1 MDRWILHV
9 DMNNFYASVECLY
22 RPELRELPVAVGG
35 DPQQRHGIV
44 LAKNQIAKA
53 YGIKTGEA
61 LWQARQK
68 CPHIVFVP
76 PNFER
81 YLRFSRM
88 ARDIYYQYTNQ
99 IEPFG
104 IDEAWLDVTG
114 NTMFGSA
121 EDIAQDI
128 RKRIKAELG
137 VTVSVGVSWNKIFA
151 KLGSDVKKPDDVTVI
166 NRENYQ
172 QVAWPLPAGELLY
185 VGKQTGKRLQTY
197 GIYTIGDIAKTPVEY
212 LRDRFGKWGETL
224 WSFANGYDTSPV
236 AECGEESFVKS
247 IGNSTTTY
255 RDLENEE
262 DVKMIVY
269 VLAESVAAR
278 MREHGFKANTVSIS
292 VRDSQLFSYEKQCKM
307 EQPTMLASE
316 LARYAMKLFRESYHW
331 RRGIRSIG
339 VQATDFIPATEPVQL
354 DFFADNKRR
363 EKEEKIEKAV
373 DRLRQRFGPFAVQ
386 RAVVLQDTKLTGF
399 APKTDH
405 VIHPVSYF

>member
-22 RPELRELPVAVGG
+22 HPELRELPVAVGG

-53 YGIKTGEA
+53 YGVKTGEA

-68 CPHIVFVP
+68 CPGIVFVP
-76 PNFER
+76 PNFDR

-88 ARDIYYQYTNQ
+88 ARDIYYDYTNQ

-121 EDIAQDI
+121 GEIAQDI
-128 RKRIKAELG
+128 RNRIKAELG
-137 VTVSVGVSWNKIFA
+137 VTVSIGVSWNKIFA
-151 KLGSDVKKPDDVTVI
+151 KLGSDIQKPDAVTVI

-172 QVAWPLPAGELLY
+172 QMVWPLPAGDLLY
-185 VGKQTGKRLQTY
+185 VGKQTGKRLHVY
-197 GIYTIGDIAKTPVEY
+197 GIDTIGGIAKANPEY
-212 LRDRFGKWGETL
+212 LRGWFGKWGETL
-224 WSFANGYDTSPV
+224 WTFANGLDTTPV

-247 IGNSTTTY
+247 IGNSTTTH

-292 VRDSQLFSYEKQCKM
+292 VRDSKLATYGKQCKT
-307 EQPTMLASE
+307 EQPTMLATD
-316 LARYAMKLFRESYHW
+316 LVRYAMELFRESYRW

-339 VQATDFIPATEPVQL
+339 INATDFVLATHPVQL
-354 DFFADNKRR
+354 DFFADHRHN
-363 EKEEKIEKAV
+363 EKEETIEKTV
-373 DRLRQRFGPFAVQ
+373 DALRQRFGPFAVQ
-386 RAVVLQDTKLTGF
+386 RAVVLQDTRLTGF